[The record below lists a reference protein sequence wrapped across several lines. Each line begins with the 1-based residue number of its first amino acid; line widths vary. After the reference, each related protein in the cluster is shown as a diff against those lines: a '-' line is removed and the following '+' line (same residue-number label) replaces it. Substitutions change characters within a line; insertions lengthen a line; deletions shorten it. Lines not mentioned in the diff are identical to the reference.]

1 MMNNASTANSYNT
14 FNANKQTKITDKG
27 ALLLTKGA
35 LLLTAIDKAEY
46 KYNYNY
52 YKINTDIS
60 NIIDDY
66 ANEFNDDE
74 LAVFTNSI
82 LKNKYYYLSWRELVI
97 NGIIYNNDIQIT
109 PRLLK
114 NMTSILN
121 KSNVF
126 LTVCNAYMSKS
137 TDMKDGIALLTCQE
151 LVQLIAYAYYTN
163 NETAVNDII
172 NHANDADFISFM
184 ISWLQLHPSY
194 ELIAKLASMP
204 TVNKDYK
211 KNIERM
217 LALKFD
223 WWNMSSSSHEYADNL
238 IKAAIRMM
246 NIINNTENI
255 HVDDETANSILLNN
269 AHVPFSY
276 AAISNDVIKNDS
288 MRALLLEAY
297 TLAVNDF
304 RHEYNGI
311 VNDNINYDY
320 RLDDCFIGEISRFI
334 MLVNDHP
341 GLTTEFR
348 REVIMSCLGWC

>member
-1 MMNNASTANSYNT
+1 MMNTASTANSYNT

-27 ALLLTKGA
+27 ALLLT
-35 LLLTAIDKAEY
+35 AIDKAEY

-52 YKINTDIS
+52 YKNNTDIS

-66 ANEFNDDE
+66 ANAFNDDE
-74 LAVFTNSI
+74 LAVFTSSI
-82 LKNKYYYLSWRELVI
+82 LKNEYYYLSWRELVF

-109 PRLLK
+109 PQLLK
-114 NMTSILN
+114 NITSILN

-137 TDMKDGIALLTCQE
+137 TDMEGLLTCQE

-163 NETAVNDII
+163 NETAINDII
-172 NHANDADFISFM
+172 NHVNDADFISFM

-217 LALKFD
+217 LGGTC
-223 WWNMSSSSHEYADNL
+223 SSSHEDADNL

-255 HVDDETANSILLNN
+255 HVDDDTANSILLNN

-276 AAISNDVIKNDS
+276 AAVSNDVIKNDN